1 VARDVA
7 IGQAETHLA
16 YALIESGLRD
26 HLAKNLPI
34 KAERTGAVGRQ
45 GPPKLAADLLQAIL
59 VILPE
64 AIDRDFGIAD
74 LGKRGAAKAAKN
86 IVDAPDG
93 EATGEHRH
101 DRCHKAAAEPIF
113 GRFANTSE
121 HAANVENAL
130 IGTARR
136 RTIKEGSVPSQPM
149 ATSRKAPLFRP
160 QLVW

>member
-1 VARDVA
+1 
-7 IGQAETHLA
+7 E
-16 YALIESGLRD
+16 
-26 HLAKNLPI
+26 
-34 KAERTGAVGRQ
+34 RQ

-121 HAANVENAL
+121 HAANVENAR

-160 QLVW
+160 QLVWQRLVIVEGFRSYFMLYQLLNLMFSRKRDRQNHVLATSMA